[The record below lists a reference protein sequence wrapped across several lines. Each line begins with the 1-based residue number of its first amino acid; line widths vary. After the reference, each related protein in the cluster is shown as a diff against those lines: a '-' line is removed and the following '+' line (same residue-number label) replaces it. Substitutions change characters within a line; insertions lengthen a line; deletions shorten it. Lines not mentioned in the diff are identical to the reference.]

1 MIRDY
6 CPVPMR
12 ARTRVHVERCG
23 FALERRRCA
32 RIPDR
37 DRNGETTAGDPLVF
51 DRAKPGRRLA
61 TVSVKPA
68 LSR

>member
-12 ARTRVHVERCG
+12 ARTRVHMQRCG
-23 FALERRRCA
+23 FALERRRHA

-37 DRNGETTAGDPLVF
+37 DYNGEPAEGDFLFLIVPSRDGVLQ
-51 DRAKPGRRLA
+51 PRR
-61 TVSVKPA
+61 SSPP
-68 LSR
+68 